1 MELSA
6 FHLSSTAKLKT
17 GFSQKENLKE
27 CTGFEEQKCARSIWR
42 NVRFDVCSFSGRLF
56 KFFVVYKKRCNT
68 NSYCN

>member
-27 CTGFEEQKCARSIWR
+27 CTGFEEQKCARSIRR
-42 NVRFDVCSFSGRLF
+42 NVRLDVCSFSGRLF